1 MKRCP
6 QCKRIE
12 KDDALV
18 FCRVDGAALLTD
30 SSAVDI
36 ETARLDDASV
46 ATELDTSILPHRTDA
61 QVSRDTGPTTVL
73 RPSAM
78 SPTLE
83 LSKSRPSKAVLLS
96 VAAVVLIA
104 IAISSYFIG
113 RRLIGSPTDKAIE
126 SVAVLPF
133 ENRSGNADSEY
144 LSDGLSESLIYR
156 LSQLPNIKVSPRSSV
171 FRYKGKEIDAE
182 KIGAELGVDAVMSG
196 RIFQRGDNLSISVDL
211 VDVRNNK
218 TLWGEQYE
226 RKMSDLLAT
235 QREIAT
241 AITAKLQMKLSG
253 EGAQKLAKKYTDNN
267 EAYQLYL

>member
-6 QCKRIE
+6 QCVRE
-12 KDDALV
+12 YDNSMM
-18 FCRVDGAALLTD
+18 FCLDDGAELLYGP
-30 SSAVDI
+30 
-36 ETARLDDASV
+36 ASV
-46 ATELDTSILPHRTDA
+46 GEPTTAILHSTAAPGESATRPHFLTTGPGGALPPGVGETDA
-61 QVSRDTGPTTVL
+61 RSTRFNKRLFVVPVIML
-73 RPSAM
+73 
-78 SPTLE
+78 
-83 LSKSRPSKAVLLS
+83 VI
-96 VAAVVLIA
+96 AAGA
-104 IAISSYFIG
+104 
-113 RRLIGSPTDKAIE
+113 LIGYRYMSAGNFEAINTI
-126 SVAVLPF
+126 AVLPF
-133 ENRSGNADSEY
+133 QNAGGNGDSEY
-144 LSDGLSESLIYR
+144 LADGLAESLIYK

-182 KIGAELGVDAVMSG
+182 KIGVELDVDAVMSG

-253 EGAQKLAKKYTDNN
+253 EGTKAGEKVHG
-267 EAYQLYL
+267 